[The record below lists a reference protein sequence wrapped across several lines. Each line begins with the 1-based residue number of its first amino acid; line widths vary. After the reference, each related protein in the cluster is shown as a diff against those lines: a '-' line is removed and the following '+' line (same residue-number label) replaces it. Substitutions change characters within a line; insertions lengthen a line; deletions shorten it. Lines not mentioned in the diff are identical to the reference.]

1 MNEFRSFQ
9 IAIGAILLV
18 GTFSAFS
25 QESPIDALL
34 ESNAQDTRLDVGL
47 ADEVFDKEILDSKNI
62 DVAVAAFQEVAEDE
76 QNADHERVK
85 SYLTIAHLKWQ
96 FGQRD
101 DAMEAIEQALAI
113 EETTD
118 GTLLKARLLDS
129 GGNESE
135 AIEWYVKSEDSTDSA
150 DEREFIRIR
159 LTMIDVDRQEV
170 DALVELA
177 EQRDQAF
184 KNRAA
189 ITLAILG
196 HPEKALDLYL
206 PDPESDYYFRQLV
219 RVAEWALRAGDNPK
233 AQRVAWLAYDATEIR
248 FDALYALTLVDEAYR
263 NEDKMDE
270 LVGILEQRGVGDE
283 DLLNLRIDLL
293 IDLERYDD
301 AVDLFNAINQDTSDV
316 EARLRL
322 IQIYDTAGKSEE
334 MVAEYER
341 LIEKEPTIV
350 QWYVALASYY
360 INIAEPDQA
369 AAVWE
374 LFEEKNRDRVDVL
387 VRGGEFMN
395 QMGYVDEAT
404 SMIDRHTE
412 VHGPT
417 VFGNVFLFETYF
429 ARGRDDE
436 ANQALEELAAHLPGD
451 SSDLRIVADS
461 FERLRKYEKA
471 LDVYLA
477 IQEHEGKLSYDDR
490 MRLAWLHSVVGNKD
504 IALKLWQDIWVTEES
519 PARRS
524 FAEGQFLLI
533 AAELNVLADL
543 VVELEGKLYGK
554 TANKNDINLLVR
566 IYTEVGD
573 AFSATEIV
581 EDFAEY
587 GDMTEVE
594 RLRQLGLVYLQLQ
607 EYSKYDEVLRQ
618 LEKVDPDNRIEHIQ
632 NLVLNMLSFDLA
644 QGSNERYEDIQ
655 HWLNELREYD
665 TDAVSGEFEASVLS
679 MGGFTAEAIESYRR
693 ALIDQ
698 PTHSDNLLLM
708 ADLMKESERTDEAV
722 ALLQYVA
729 EHAADDNEFVV
740 AVDGIINMIGQRTFF
755 QQLSSDVEA
764 TFRWTHRVILE
775 RITSREDKFYLYSLL
790 AEIAQETMNRE
801 AEFVAIENSVS
812 QAGIRRLAVLREIV
826 TMATPNAGFFTMY
839 QNAGDEDRQL
849 TYGRRLIGLRQQLPP
864 EVYISVA
871 RTLLSKGET
880 IGAEKSLSLV
890 RDITGQIDVNK
901 TKADLFHAEGY
912 DREALASYSQALSVN
927 RENLE
932 LQFKT
937 AALREGIGQF
947 DVANAL
953 YVSSMLKVLRG
964 LPTAL
969 QATSPEARMAQS
981 MGTSVL
987 QRSTIIATVGYGGGV
1002 NTSVT
1007 HEYRTF
1013 YEMLIQGLIATW
1025 PDNQQLSDSKLSV
1038 FRMDLDEEL
1047 AKVVNLM
1054 ADEASESEEESSEES
1069 ADEED
1074 EKPFDPNRS
1083 ITRFSRLSYT
1093 SQMIRRLC
1101 TAIDRMDVSEAMD
1114 LELAERFGDDPR
1126 FLGQVGSHYR
1136 SLGMEPSE
1144 AIAAILERDDEKAE
1158 EEEEEPPPE
1167 DQSRVA
1173 KAMRSAVASNHIA
1186 RITRLSNILETP
1198 KPLHQILR
1206 DYITTTKNFQM
1217 GLNYASALLDENGYS
1232 RILNVVVPLLQEEPG
1247 DLVRFLANDPD
1258 FFIEIEDQI
1267 GEPLVTLDD
1276 EFVRNSDVREA
1287 LQQNFNTFPAIWYY
1301 FKVRGDEDDLIFLFE
1316 TVAKNFRGMQRS
1328 PVMMDLFR
1336 LHRDLLVKPLDGEKQ
1351 TRVLEATTDL
1361 LRAASSQDEF
1371 IKLYAMEMVFNFD
1384 VDPANLDIFKQILED
1399 YQFVLRGSEKIV
1411 ELLNIYYSGDEQ
1423 TAYRMLLD
1431 LYTEDRN
1438 VPFYSG
1444 DALFKAFRDL
1454 YIESLNDLRGGNV
1467 DDLELTKL
1475 LLNGS
1480 PRFGEPDPETI
1491 LTGDE
1496 RLEVYELLV
1505 ERYPEEKEFLL
1516 YLIYMHVGSPQ
1527 PENLMKY
1534 LRIYY
1539 ELDNTEEFMRTAY
1552 YLTAI
1557 ENENY
1562 DLALTIALDGGSDLR
1577 YQEVRE
1583 EIFERNDT
1591 AGRTGPNDTSGILK
1605 MIRGVDPYPIR
1616 VMALGLGGI
1625 EKAVERMQEI
1635 AASDDV
1641 DPAEVPLLLRRLW
1654 RGTQAAGLGDRMRS
1668 FYGSQSVIPM
1678 LLQWPSSGPPSSN
1691 VMYMSSS
1698 MPLVATQSGGSLYQR
1713 VNPHRSEEQE
1723 EIPTL
1728 LEVLSSKAPL
1738 GPDLELLLM
1747 SLQPFERRNFS
1758 QMYSL
1763 VAEAYLEFP
1772 ESLEPRMQELSE
1784 RLVANVAN
1792 EHEFTLW
1799 MTLVRELDHSVSAQ
1813 EADALV
1819 SKSTDLQAPTN
1830 DQLLSIAEL
1839 LAQQGYNDEAVD
1851 CYESLLIRTID
1862 YTEFTEGFRGVV
1874 YYGRS
1879 GGAPLNAMMLLESAS
1894 EHLPHEYAARFTS
1907 RMVSYLQPL
1916 GDSSEIEDIYQAFL
1930 LRALTVVHD
1939 PSDVVEMAKQWSS
1952 NIDEPVDV
1960 IESFDGIRLVHMA
1973 RVLNHA
1979 EDYEQAA
1986 KFTRV
1991 LFTKESIE
1999 SLPSMEKKGYTG
2011 PRMYFRHA
2019 SSQMMYN
2026 LQSVGSAFG
2035 LSLPA
2040 VGSVFSVGT
2049 SMEVEQPPAGA
2060 TMYISLLD
2068 EVIDFDDTYAVD
2080 ATVRNLV
2087 TWLDNPD
2094 FSASSVLEAIATIS
2108 YICFERGE
2116 GDRAR
2121 SIATAMQDWLLSQ
2134 DVETL
2139 DSRTLSSFT
2148 LIAPIIEFGV
2158 DSQIVRTIF
2167 ELQILNQ
2174 QESYELLQSLRGRET
2189 GSDLLDAAR
2198 LLDTEAAGLGVL
2210 QEIRDIALE
2219 AGEAEYAQ
2227 ELDAR
2232 ILVLE
2237 NAYESIEQVGGFDE
2251 VTESS

>member
-1 MNEFRSFQ
+1 MNEFRSFPT
-9 IAIGAILLV
+9 AICALILAGAL
-18 GTFSAFS
+18 SAFA

-34 ESNAQDTRLDVGL
+34 ESNAKDTRLDISL
-47 ADEVFDKEILDSKNI
+47 IDAVFDQEILDTKNI
-62 DVAVAAFQEVAEDE
+62 DKAIVSFEEAAADE
-76 QNADHERVK
+76 ENADHERVK
-85 SYLTIAHLKWQ
+85 SFLTIAHLKWQ

-101 DAMEAIEQALAI
+101 EAMEAVENALTLG
-113 EETTD
+113 ETTD

-129 GGNESE
+129 GGDETAATVWYFKAE
-135 AIEWYVKSEDSTDSA
+135 ASTDSE

-159 LTMIDVDRQEV
+159 LTMMDVDRQEV

-219 RVAEWALRAGDNPK
+219 RVAEWALKAGDNAK

-270 LVGILEQRGVGDE
+270 LVGILEQRGVDDE

-322 IQIYDTAGKSEE
+322 IQIYDTAGKSKE

-404 SMIDRHTE
+404 SMIDRHAE

-429 ARGRDDE
+429 ARGQDEE
-436 ANQALEELAAHLPGD
+436 ANHALEELAAHLPGD

-477 IQEHEGKLSYDDR
+477 IEEHEGKLSYDDR

-543 VVELEGKLYGK
+543 VVELEGKLYDK
-554 TANKNDINLLVR
+554 DANKNDINLLVR

-581 EDFAEY
+581 EDFAKY
-587 GDMTEVE
+587 GEMTEVE

-618 LEKVDPDNRIEHIQ
+618 LEKIDPDNRIEHIQ
-632 NLVLNMLSFDLA
+632 NLVLNMLAYDLA
-644 QGSNERYEDIQ
+644 EGSNDRYEDIQ
-655 HWLNELREYD
+655 HWLDELRGYD
-665 TDAVSGEFEASVLS
+665 SDAVTGEFEASVLS

-693 ALIDQ
+693 ALIDE

-740 AVDGIINMIGQRTFF
+740 AVDGIINMVGQRTFF
-755 QQLSSDVEA
+755 QQLASEVEA

-790 AEIAQETMNRE
+790 AEIAQETMDRE

-826 TMATPNAGFFTMY
+826 TMATPNAGFFSMY

-864 EVYISVA
+864 EVYISIA

-927 RENLE
+927 RDSLE

-953 YVSSMLKVLRG
+953 YASAMLKVLRG

-969 QATSPEARMAQS
+969 QAASREDRMAQAARMGVLSTGMMMTVS
-981 MGTSVL
+981 MGGSHVD
-987 QRSTIIATVGYGGGV
+987 
-1002 NTSVT
+1002 TSVT
-1007 HEYRTF
+1007 HDYRTF

-1025 PDNQQLSDSKLSV
+1025 PDDQQLSDSKLNV
-1038 FRMDLDEEL
+1038 FRTEVDEAL
-1047 AKVVNLM
+1047 ATVVKQM
-1054 ADEASESEEESSEES
+1054 ADEASESEEETSEVLTH
-1069 ADEED
+1069 EEGK
-1074 EKPFDPNRS
+1074 KPFDPKRS

-1093 SQMIRRLC
+1093 AQMIRRLC
-1101 TAIDRMDVSEAMD
+1101 SAIDLLDESEEMD
-1114 LELAERFGDDPR
+1114 LELAKHFGDDPN
-1126 FLGQVGSHYR
+1126 FQGQVLGHYET
-1136 SLGMEPSE
+1136 LGMEPSE
-1144 AIAAILERDDEKAE
+1144 KLVAVFKDDEEVE
-1158 EEEEEPPPE
+1158 EEESPPE
-1167 DQSRVA
+1167 DRSRVEQA
-1173 KAMRSAVASNHIA
+1173 LENAISSQQIGRVA
-1186 RITRLSNILETP
+1186 RLSNIMETP
-1198 KPLHQILR
+1198 KPLHQLLR
-1206 DYITTTKNFQM
+1206 DYITTTKQFRT
-1217 GLNYASALLDENGYS
+1217 GLQYASAALDENDYT
-1232 RILNVVVPLLQEEPG
+1232 RVLNAAVPLLQEEPAN
-1247 DLVRFLANDPD
+1247 LVMFMIDGPD
-1258 FFIEIEDQI
+1258 FFIEIEDQV
-1267 GEPLVTLDD
+1267 GESLVTLDE
-1276 EFVRNSDVREA
+1276 EFMRDSEVQRVVRGYYNAV
-1287 LQQNFNTFPAIWYY
+1287 PAIWYY
-1301 FKVRGDEDDLIFLFE
+1301 IKERGAISDLISLFE
-1316 TVAKNFRGMQRS
+1316 TVVKGIQPTQFPSAMQ
-1328 PVMMDLFR
+1328 MDIYG
-1336 LHRDLLVKPLDGEKQ
+1336 LHKDLLSKPLDEELQ
-1351 TRVLEATTDL
+1351 TRVLEATTDMMQ
-1361 LRAASSQDEF
+1361 ATAKQDEF
-1371 IKLYAMEMVFNFD
+1371 IQRYATELVFNFE
-1384 VDPANLDIFKQILED
+1384 VDPANVDTYKQIVED
-1399 YQFVLRGSEKIV
+1399 HQLILKGSEKIG
-1411 ELLNIYYSGDEQ
+1411 ELVNTYYSGDEQ
-1423 TAYRMLLD
+1423 GAYRMLLEM
-1431 LYTEDRN
+1431 YTEDPN
-1438 VPFYSG
+1438 LSFYSG
-1444 DALFKAFRDL
+1444 DALFKAFRDQ
-1454 YIESLNDLRGGNV
+1454 YIESLNELREGNV
-1467 DDLELTKL
+1467 DDLELTKM
-1475 LLNGS
+1475 LLNVG
-1480 PRFGEPDPETI
+1480 PRYAEPDPEMD
-1491 LTGDE
+1491 LTSDE
-1496 RLEVYELLV
+1496 RLEIYEKLV

-1516 YLIYMHVGSPQ
+1516 YLIYTQVNAHER
-1527 PENLMKY
+1527 ENLMKY
-1534 LRIYY
+1534 LRTYY

-1552 YLTAI
+1552 YLTAV

-1562 DLALTIALDGGSDLR
+1562 DLALSIALDGGSDLR

-1583 EIFERNDT
+1583 EIYERSET
-1591 AGRTGPNDTSGILK
+1591 AAQMGPMETGSILL
-1605 MIRGVDPYPIR
+1605 MIRGLDPYDTITR
-1616 VMALGLGGI
+1616 MVGGVGGI
-1625 EKAVERMQEI
+1625 EKAVARMQEI
-1635 AASDDV
+1635 VASDDV
-1641 DPAEVPLLLRRLW
+1641 DPEEIPLLLRRLW
-1654 RGTQAAGLGDRMRS
+1654 RGTQAAGLGDQMRN
-1668 FYGSQSVIPM
+1668 FYGNQSVIPM
-1678 LLQWPSSGPPSSN
+1678 LLQWPSTGTPSPN
-1691 VMYMSSS
+1691 VMYMSIGL
-1698 MPLVATQSGGSLYQR
+1698 PLASAGGSLRQR
-1713 VNPHRSEEQE
+1713 LNPGQDEDAEEQ
-1723 EIPTL
+1723 PTL
-1728 LEVLSSKAPL
+1728 LELLISKAPL
-1738 GPDLELLLM
+1738 GRDFELLLM
-1747 SLQPFERRNFS
+1747 SLQPYERKNSS
-1758 QMYSL
+1758 QVYSL
-1763 VAEAYLEFP
+1763 VAQAYIAFP
-1772 ESLEPRMQELSE
+1772 QSLEARMPELSE

-1799 MTLVRELDHSVSAQ
+1799 MTLVRESDASVSQ
-1813 EADALV
+1813 EEADALV
-1819 SKSTDLQAPTN
+1819 SKSRDLQAPTD

-1839 LAQQGYNDEAVD
+1839 LAQQGYNEEAVD
-1851 CYESLLIRTID
+1851 CYESLMIRTID
-1862 YTEFTEGFRGVV
+1862 YSEFTDQRGRI
-1874 YYGRS
+1874 YYGPNM
-1879 GGAPLNAMMLLESAS
+1879 GIPMDAMTLLESAN
-1894 EHLPHEYAARFTS
+1894 EHLSHEYAARFAS
-1907 RMVSYLQPL
+1907 RMMSYLRPV
-1916 GDSSEIEDIYQAFL
+1916 GDSPEIEQLYQAFL
-1930 LRALTVVHD
+1930 LRGLSVVHD
-1939 PSDVVEMAKQWSS
+1939 PSDVVDIAKEWSPD
-1952 NIDEPVDV
+1952 IDETVDV
-1960 IESFDGIRLVHMA
+1960 VESFDGIRLIHLG
-1973 RVLNHA
+1973 RVFNRA
-1979 EDYEQAA
+1979 GDFDRSATYTKA
-1986 KFTRV
+1986 
-1991 LFTKESIE
+1991 LFSKLSIE
-1999 SLPSMEKKGYTG
+1999 SKPSVEETG
-2011 PRMYFRHA
+2011 FINVRMMGNA
-2019 SSQMMYN
+2019 MYQLMN
-2026 LQSVGSAFG
+2026 TLQTVGTTFG
-2035 LSLPA
+2035 LSLPN
-2040 VGSVFSVGT
+2040 VGPSLSFGPMDEEPLPT
-2049 SMEVEQPPAGA
+2049 GA
-2060 TMYISLLD
+2060 SMYISLLD
-2068 EVIDFDDTYAVD
+2068 ESIDFDNAASVD
-2080 ATVRNLV
+2080 ATVANLAS
-2087 TWLDNPD
+2087 WLDEPE
-2094 FSASSVLEAIATIS
+2094 FSVQVLLEAIATIS
-2108 YICFERGE
+2108 FICFERGDP
-2116 GDRAR
+2116 DRAR
-2121 SIATAMQDWLLSQ
+2121 AVASVMQDWLLSQ
-2134 DVETL
+2134 DLETL

-2148 LIAPIIEFGV
+2148 LIVPVIDFVV
-2158 DSQIVRTIF
+2158 DPQIVRTMF
-2167 ELQILNQ
+2167 ELQILSQ
-2174 QESYELLQSLRGRET
+2174 QQSYELLQALSEQES
-2189 GSDLLDAAR
+2189 GSDLLGAAK
-2198 LLDTEAAGLGVL
+2198 LLDTEFAGLGVL
-2210 QEIRDIALE
+2210 REIRDIALE

-2237 NAYESIEQVGGFDE
+2237 NAYESIELVGGFDE